1 MKLKKKKK
9 KKSFLPGRKHMTNP
23 DSILKSRDIT
33 LPTTVHIVKAIVF
46 PSSHVQMWE
55 LDHKEGWALK
65 NWCFQTVVLVTTL
78 GSPLDC
84 KDSKSVSLKGNQ
96 LWIYIGRTDTEAE
109 SPIFWPADVKSWLT
123 GKDPERFRTWR
134 EWGGRR
140 WADWMASMGMSL
152 SKLQEI
158 VKDKEAWCCSPW
170 GGKESDT
177 TKWLNNNKLKKTFQ
191 DASPPLPP

>member
-1 MKLKKKKK
+1 
-9 KKSFLPGRKHMTNP
+9 
-23 DSILKSRDIT
+23 
-33 LPTTVHIVKAIVF
+33 
-46 PSSHVQMWE
+46 MWE

-78 GSPLDC
+78 ESPLDC

-96 LWIYIGRTDTEAE
+96 LWIYIGGTDTEAGA
-109 SPIFWPADVKSWLT
+109 PIFWPADVKSWLT
-123 GKDPERFRTWR
+123 GKDPERLRTWR
-134 EWGGRR
+134 EWDGRR

-158 VKDKEAWCCSPW
+158 VKDREAWCCSPR

-177 TKWLNNNKLKKTFQ
+177 TKWLNNKKLKIFQ
-191 DASPPLPP
+191 DASLPLPP